1 VAGLPSKGAT
11 SLDARFCAV
20 KVAKGDVMQG
30 ILSSDNLK
38 CGQLL
43 PSGLFLWCRSR
54 VVSLEKTKLESWAAW
69 VGAALVVFALLSAA
83 EAESAAAYDVK
94 KDTPSFIRH
103 DLTCSFCELYVY
115 GHGTI
120 IFTNANR
127 GVDMTDMVVVEN
139 LGSLGLTFT
148 SPQVS
153 ALSLLRSRQDSNQSN
168 TSNVLAAT
176 KVVFPGSTLFIFAN
190 NNIFDFIVASDFAA
204 CTSNG
209 PWGDTC
215 ERDAN
220 TSVSLGGKIWI

>member
-69 VGAALVVFALLSAA
+69 VGAALAVFVLLSAA
-83 EAESAAAYDVK
+83 EAESATDCDVT
-94 KDTPSFIRH
+94 KDTPPFIRH
-103 DLTCSFCELYVY
+103 DLTSSFYELYIY
-115 GHGTI
+115 GHGPI
-120 IFTNANR
+120 VVTNAYR
-127 GVDMTDMVVVEN
+127 GADMTDMAVVEN

-148 SPQVS
+148 SHQVS
-153 ALSLLRSRQDSNQSN
+153 ALSLLESRQDSKQSN

-176 KVVFPGSTLFIFAN
+176 NVVFPGGTLFIFAN
-190 NNIFDFIVASDFAA
+190 NNIFDFVVASDFAA

-215 ERDAN
+215 DPHAN
-220 TSVSLGGKIWI
+220 TTVSLGGKIWT